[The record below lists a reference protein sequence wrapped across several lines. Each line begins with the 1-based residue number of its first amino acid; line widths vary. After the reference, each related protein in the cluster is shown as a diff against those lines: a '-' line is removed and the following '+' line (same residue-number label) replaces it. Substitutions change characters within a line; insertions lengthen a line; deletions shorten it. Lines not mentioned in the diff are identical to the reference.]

1 MSDLHQL
8 NVSALDQATIEKV
21 DPHFIAEGLYRARD
35 KTALV
40 LHEIR
45 KEFKEG
51 LSENDARI
59 LALSIFQDHGVTK
72 HWHRPYIRFGEG
84 TILSFYDPISE
95 NCLKEND
102 IYHLDLGPV
111 WPSHKL
117 GLDSELEYEGDYGD
131 TFVFG
136 DSNHEATKMI
146 EALHEVFNLVKNEWQ
161 NNKLA
166 GTEIY
171 HFFSEQISNKGYV
184 FVEKVDG
191 HRVSDFP
198 HHKYTKD
205 RLSKIDFTPTNSLWI
220 LEAMICHPT
229 LKMGAFFEDLLSER
243 LSLDGFKL

>member
-8 NVSALDQATIEKV
+8 QVSALDRSTIENV
-21 DPHFIAEGLYRARD
+21 DPKFIVEGLFRARN
-35 KTALV
+35 KTVEV

-51 LSENDARI
+51 LSENDARS
-59 LALSIFQDHGVTK
+59 LALSIFKDHGVTK

-84 TILSFYDPISE
+84 TLLSFYDPISE
-95 NCLKEND
+95 NRLALND

-111 WPSHKL
+111 WPSEKL

-136 DSNHEATKMI
+136 DSNQEAVNMI
-146 EALHEVFNLVKNEWQ
+146 DALHEVFYLAKNEWQ
-161 NNKLA
+161 NNQLA

-171 HFFSEQISNKGYV
+171 RFFNEQISKRGFV
-184 FVEKVDG
+184 FIEKVDG

-205 RLSKIDFTPTNSLWI
+205 RLSKIDFTPSNSLWI

-229 LKMGAFFEDLLSER
+229 LKMGAFFEDLMS
-243 LSLDGFKL
+243 DK